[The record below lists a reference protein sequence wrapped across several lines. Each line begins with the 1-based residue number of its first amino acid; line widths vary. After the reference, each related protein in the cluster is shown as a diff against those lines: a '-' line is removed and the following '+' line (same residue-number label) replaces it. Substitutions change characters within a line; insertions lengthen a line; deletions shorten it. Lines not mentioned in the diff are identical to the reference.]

1 MVAVCAIP
9 SLWYE
14 YSTEH
19 TSDHCLDTTVLKKKK
34 VQGERKYRK
43 NGYRR
48 VTEWLFQLET
58 GGPFQT
64 GG

>member
-34 VQGERKYRK
+34 SIGREKVQEKWAQK
-43 NGYRR
+43 SN
-48 VTEWLFQLET
+48 
-58 GGPFQT
+58 
-64 GG
+64 